1 MAEYKTYTVV
11 RGDTLSH
18 IALRYGTTVS
28 YLAKLNNIKNVN
40 LIYVGQVLKIS
51 EIVTVTPAKPNPTP
65 APAPQPPTPTIPS
78 TPPTPSSPTPSSP
91 TPAPAPVTNNTKVS
105 LKSTTVTITA
115 FGLQADTD
123 RTFFATWDW
132 DGPYTD
138 RFEVRWFY
146 RTGNNVRFTGHSGS
160 VDNIDNSQPQSTYN
174 APANATHIYFQVKP
188 VAQTHKVNDLDVE
201 WWTAN
206 WSTEKVYN
214 ISDLPPAK
222 PSNPTVTLED
232 YTLKVEVTGVP
243 EDVTSVEFQIIQND
257 TTVYKVGSS
266 SNLTSTARFSCSVT
280 PGYDYK
286 VRCRAVKNG
295 LYSEWTDYSNNIQ
308 TKPSK
313 PAQIN
318 EIRALSGTSLTLN
331 WSESTNAE
339 TYELEHATKLEYLGM
354 SNASTTVNDITGPR
368 YVLTGLNSGEKY
380 FIRVRAANTQG
391 KSDWTEAVSIILGSV
406 PAAPTTWSS
415 TTTVIVGEELKL
427 YWMHN
432 SKDGSKETVA
442 EIECIINNDPP
453 TRVQVIKT
461 NISDDVSYYYLVT
474 RTLTEGASIRWKV
487 RTAGV
492 TGEYGPWSAT
502 RMISVYAPPSLALT
516 IREDS
521 TYLSVINEIKKFPF
535 YIVASS
541 GPSSQTPIGYHLSV
555 ISRDS
560 YETVDNLGNV
570 KMVVAGQE
578 IMSKFY
584 DINKHTLTVEVTP
597 GDIDLENNC
606 RYDLHCTVTM
616 DSGLTEE
623 DTVSFKVSF
632 VETEYFPTAEIL
644 FNRNTISTHIRPYCT
659 EKHFDF
665 YKVESTT
672 GEAFYTGTNSKATN
686 TIEAPFKSAI
696 LKGQTLVNLVEHV
709 SVEAGSYSKE
719 NEYFTVKH
727 KTDVNHISFKL
738 KCRYKLHTGKNYML
752 FINVKENTL
761 TSVVRTT
768 TPSLLR
774 DKTLFNGG
782 FVGVYKLKFSTS
794 DSDCD
799 FIWLRTNAGSS
810 GKLVFSCMVLE
821 YQDGMENWDI
831 PYFEGMTSVKMPVL
845 TTTGKNLF
853 NLTSLNP
860 QSGVII
866 NEQSP
871 NKLSWEISEW
881 SYWHLY
887 SQPVY
892 VGKGTIITIGSTS
905 MTNCNIDVNNYST
918 KETIINID
926 KSMLKTTIESPSDY
940 IYFDFRSNNTNLKC
954 SVSEFRV
961 NVGSTL
967 QPYESHK
974 SNILT
979 VNEPVELRKVGDIQ
993 DELDLSTGKLTQRIG
1008 EIELDGSEDWAL
1020 STTKENTQVFYYN
1033 SKTSIKD
1040 YNAAICD
1047 KFRFNVT
1054 EDDVEKIVMDKI
1066 GQIYIAVE
1074 KTKFDSVSKFK
1085 TWLSNNNIFIQ
1096 YQLATESIKTVDLS
1110 RVDQDNS
1117 KINWMSSFK
1126 DITHISS
1133 SSATTNSLVGEFDVV
1148 VKTKDALV
1156 SYNRTEIKIDPLEGR
1171 SIGDAITTE
1180 GDLVFVGNNST
1191 GQIIYFTVKEST
1203 REYLVENVTLSVYRQ
1218 DYDGRFVTI
1227 ATDIENLSSIYVTDP
1242 HPPLN
1247 YVNYRIVVTDKNTGS
1262 ISYVDIPPYEIGV
1275 KSVIIQWG
1283 EKWENLTVLGQD
1295 PIEQVEWAGSMLK
1308 LPYNIDVSDSN
1319 TMDVSLVEYIG
1330 RAHPVSYYGTQL
1342 GVSSTWN
1349 VDIPKYDTNTLYGL
1363 RLLSIYAGDVYVREP
1378 SGSGYWAN
1386 ISVSFSQKHRQLTI
1400 PVTLNIKR
1408 VDGDI

>member
-1 MAEYKTYTVV
+1 MAEYTTYTVV

-65 APAPQPPTPTIPS
+65 APAPQPPTPTVPS
-78 TPPTPSSPTPSSP
+78 TPPTPTAPSN
-91 TPAPAPVTNNTKVS
+91 PVTNNTKVS

-138 RFEVRWFY
+138 KFEVRWFY
-146 RTGNNVRFTGHSGS
+146 RTENNIRFTGYSGS

-174 APANATHIYFQVKP
+174 APTNATHIYFQVKP
-188 VAQTHKVNDLDVE
+188 IAQTHKVNDSDVE

-243 EDVTSVEFQIIQND
+243 EDVTGVEFQIIQND

-266 SNLTSTARFSCSVT
+266 SNLTSTAKFSCSVT

-295 LYSEWTDYSNNIQ
+295 LYSEWTDYSNNVQ
-308 TKPSK
+308 TKPNK
-313 PAQIN
+313 PTQIN

-339 TYELEHATKLEYLGM
+339 TYELEYATNLEYLGM
-354 SNASTTVNDITGPR
+354 SNASTIVNDITGPR
-368 YVLTGLNSGEKY
+368 YILTGLNSGEKY
-380 FIRVRAANTQG
+380 FIRVRASNAQG

-442 EIECIINNDPP
+442 EIECIINNDSP

-474 RTLTEGASIRWKV
+474 RTLTEGATIRWKV

-555 ISRDS
+555 ISKDS

-570 KMVVAGQE
+570 KMVAAGQE

-584 DINKHTLTVEVTP
+584 DINEHTLIVEVTP

-606 RYDLHCTVTM
+606 RYDLQCTVTM
-616 DSGLTEE
+616 NSGLTEE
-623 DTVSFKVSF
+623 ETLPFKVSF

-665 YKVESTT
+665 YKVE
-672 GEAFYTGTNSKATN
+672 
-686 TIEAPFKSAI
+686 
-696 LKGQTLVNLVEHV
+696 VNI
-709 SVEAGSYSKE
+709 A
-719 NEYFTVKH
+719 
-727 KTDVNHISFKL
+727 D
-738 KCRYKLHTGKNYML
+738 
-752 FINVKENTL
+752 
-761 TSVVRTT
+761 
-768 TPSLLR
+768 TP
-774 DKTLFNGG
+774 
-782 FVGVYKLKFSTS
+782 
-794 DSDCD
+794 
-799 FIWLRTNAGSS
+799 
-810 GKLVFSCMVLE
+810 
-821 YQDGMENWDI
+821 
-831 PYFEGMTSVKMPVL
+831 
-845 TTTGKNLF
+845 
-853 NLTSLNP
+853 
-860 QSGVII
+860 
-866 NEQSP
+866 
-871 NKLSWEISEW
+871 
-881 SYWHLY
+881 
-887 SQPVY
+887 
-892 VGKGTIITIGSTS
+892 
-905 MTNCNIDVNNYST
+905 
-918 KETIINID
+918 
-926 KSMLKTTIESPSDY
+926 
-940 IYFDFRSNNTNLKC
+940 
-954 SVSEFRV
+954 
-961 NVGSTL
+961 
-967 QPYESHK
+967 
-974 SNILT
+974 
-979 VNEPVELRKVGDIQ
+979 
-993 DELDLSTGKLTQRIG
+993 
-1008 EIELDGSEDWAL
+1008 
-1020 STTKENTQVFYYN
+1020 
-1033 SKTSIKD
+1033 
-1040 YNAAICD
+1040 
-1047 KFRFNVT
+1047 
-1054 EDDVEKIVMDKI
+1054 
-1066 GQIYIAVE
+1066 
-1074 KTKFDSVSKFK
+1074 
-1085 TWLSNNNIFIQ
+1085 
-1096 YQLATESIKTVDLS
+1096 
-1110 RVDQDNS
+1110 
-1117 KINWMSSFK
+1117 
-1126 DITHISS
+1126 
-1133 SSATTNSLVGEFDVV
+1133 
-1148 VKTKDALV
+1148 V
-1156 SYNRTEIKIDPLEGR
+1156 SYNRTEIKIDPLEGV
-1171 SIGDAITTE
+1171 SLNNAVTTE
-1180 GDLVFVGNNST
+1180 GDLVFVGTNSA
-1191 GQIIYFTVKEST
+1191 GQDIYFAVKESA
-1203 REYLVENVTLSVYRQ
+1203 RDYLVENVTLSVYRQ

-1227 ATDIENLSSIYVTDP
+1227 ATDIENLNSMYVTDP

-1247 YVNYRIVVTDKNTGS
+1247 YVNYRIVVTDKITGS

-1349 VDIPKYDTNTLYGL
+1349 VDIPKHDTNTLYGL
-1363 RLLSIYAGDVYVREP
+1363 RLLAIYAGDVYVREP

-1408 VDGDI
+1408 VDGNV

>member
-1 MAEYKTYTVV
+1 MAEYTTYTVV

-51 EIVTVTPAKPNPTP
+51 EKVSVTPAKPNPTP

-78 TPPTPSSPTPSSP
+78 TPPTPTAPSN
-91 TPAPAPVTNNTKVS
+91 PVTNNTKVS

-138 RFEVRWFY
+138 KFEVRWFY
-146 RTGNNVRFTGHSGS
+146 RTENNIRFTGYSGS

-188 VAQTHKVNDLDVE
+188 IAQTHKVNDSDVE

-243 EDVTSVEFQIIQND
+243 EDVTGVEFQIIQND

-266 SNLTSTARFSCSVT
+266 SNLTSTAKFSCSVT

-516 IREDS
+516 IRKDAA
-521 TYLSVINEIKKFPF
+521 YGSVTSDITRFPF
-535 YIVASS
+535 YIIASS
-541 GPSSQTPIGYHLSV
+541 GPSSQRPIGYHLSV
-555 ISRDS
+555 ISKDS

-570 KMVVAGQE
+570 KMIAAGQE

-584 DINKHTLTVEVTP
+584 DINNHALTVKVTP

-623 DTVSFKVSF
+623 EILPFKVSF
-632 VETEYFPTAEIL
+632 IETEYFPTAEIL

-665 YKVESTT
+665 YKVEIDRTH
-672 GEAFYTGTNSKATN
+672 
-686 TIEAPFKSAI
+686 AP
-696 LKGQTLVNLVEHV
+696 
-709 SVEAGSYSKE
+709 
-719 NEYFTVKH
+719 
-727 KTDVNHISFKL
+727 
-738 KCRYKLHTGKNYML
+738 
-752 FINVKENTL
+752 
-761 TSVVRTT
+761 
-768 TPSLLR
+768 
-774 DKTLFNGG
+774 
-782 FVGVYKLKFSTS
+782 
-794 DSDCD
+794 
-799 FIWLRTNAGSS
+799 
-810 GKLVFSCMVLE
+810 
-821 YQDGMENWDI
+821 
-831 PYFEGMTSVKMPVL
+831 
-845 TTTGKNLF
+845 
-853 NLTSLNP
+853 
-860 QSGVII
+860 VI
-866 NEQSP
+866 
-871 NKLSWEISEW
+871 
-881 SYWHLY
+881 
-887 SQPVY
+887 
-892 VGKGTIITIGSTS
+892 
-905 MTNCNIDVNNYST
+905 
-918 KETIINID
+918 
-926 KSMLKTTIESPSDY
+926 
-940 IYFDFRSNNTNLKC
+940 
-954 SVSEFRV
+954 
-961 NVGSTL
+961 
-967 QPYESHK
+967 
-974 SNILT
+974 
-979 VNEPVELRKVGDIQ
+979 
-993 DELDLSTGKLTQRIG
+993 
-1008 EIELDGSEDWAL
+1008 
-1020 STTKENTQVFYYN
+1020 
-1033 SKTSIKD
+1033 
-1040 YNAAICD
+1040 
-1047 KFRFNVT
+1047 
-1054 EDDVEKIVMDKI
+1054 
-1066 GQIYIAVE
+1066 
-1074 KTKFDSVSKFK
+1074 
-1085 TWLSNNNIFIQ
+1085 
-1096 YQLATESIKTVDLS
+1096 
-1110 RVDQDNS
+1110 
-1117 KINWMSSFK
+1117 
-1126 DITHISS
+1126 
-1133 SSATTNSLVGEFDVV
+1133 
-1148 VKTKDALV
+1148 
-1156 SYNRTEIKIDPLEGR
+1156 YNRTNNKIDPLEGT
-1171 SIGDAITTE
+1171 SLDNVVTTE
-1180 GDLVFVGNNST
+1180 GDLVFVGTNSA
-1191 GQIIYFTVKEST
+1191 GEDICFTVKESA
-1203 REYLVENVTLSVYRQ
+1203 RDYLVENVTLSVYRQ

-1227 ATDIENLSSIYVTDP
+1227 ATDIDNLNSIYVTDP

-1247 YVNYRIVVTDKNTGS
+1247 YVNYRIVVTDKITGS

-1349 VDIPKYDTNTLYGL
+1349 VDIPKHDTNTLYGL
-1363 RLLSIYAGDVYVREP
+1363 RLLAIYAGDVYVREP

-1408 VDGDI
+1408 VDGNM

>member
-18 IALRYGTTVS
+18 IARRYGTTVS

-51 EIVTVTPAKPNPTP
+51 EIVTVTPTKPNPTP

-78 TPPTPSSPTPSSP
+78 TPPAPPAPS
-91 TPAPAPVTNNTKVS
+91 TPAAPSIPAAPVTNNTKVS

-138 RFEVRWFY
+138 KFEVRWFY
-146 RTGNNVRFTGHSGS
+146 RTENNIRFTGHSGS

-214 ISDLPPAK
+214 ISDLPPVK

-243 EDVTSVEFQIIQND
+243 EDVTGVEFQIIQND

-266 SNLTSTARFSCSVT
+266 SNLTSIAKFSCSVN

-331 WSESTNAE
+331 WTESTNAE
-339 TYELEHATKLEYLGM
+339 TYELEYATKLEYLGM

-368 YVLTGLNSGEKY
+368 YILTGLSSGEKY
-380 FIRVRAANTQG
+380 FIRVRASNAQG

-415 TTTVIVGEELKL
+415 TTTVIVGEEMKL

-432 SKDGSKETVA
+432 SKDGSKETIA

-453 TRVQVIKT
+453 TRVQVIKA

-474 RTLTEGASIRWKV
+474 RTLTEGATIRWKV

-521 TYLSVINEIKKFPF
+521 TYLKVINEIKKFPF

-555 ISRDS
+555 ISKDS

-570 KMVVAGQE
+570 KMVAAGQE

-606 RYDLHCTVTM
+606 RYELQCTVTM

-672 GEAFYTGTNSKATN
+672 GEASYTGTNIKVTN

-696 LKGQTLVNLVEHV
+696 LKGQTLVNNISYQAHDNNFTKDG
-709 SVEAGSYSKE
+709 SV
-719 NEYFTVKH
+719 FTLIDSMKNAAVREEVRGVK
-727 KTDVNHISFKL
+727 D
-738 KCRYKLHTGKNYML
+738 
-752 FINVKENTL
+752 NTL
-761 TSVVRTT
+761 YTVIAEVTKNTISSNSFIRIIRNSVFGGGDILVPSGFIGTFKKTFTT
-768 TPSLLR
+768 
-774 DKTLFNGG
+774 D
-782 FVGVYKLKFSTS
+782 FSKATALGS
-794 DSDCD
+794 VNT
-799 FIWLRTNAGSS
+799 IQYTSS
-810 GKLVFSCMVLE
+810 GVSSEELVIGNHMLIEGDYTNV
-821 YQDGMENWDI
+821 DI

-853 NLTSLNP
+853 DDGQAP
-860 QSGVII
+860 
-866 NEQSP
+866 EQS
-871 NKLSWEISEW
+871 
-881 SYWHLY
+881 YW
-887 SQPVY
+887 
-892 VGKGTIITIGSTS
+892 GD
-905 MTNCNIDVNNYST
+905 NIR
-918 KETIINID
+918 K
-926 KSMLKTTIESPSDY
+926 
-940 IYFDFRSNNTNLKC
+940 
-954 SVSEFRV
+954 V
-961 NVGSTL
+961 NVKENTHYVYSSSPYTGEVTIKFYDINGNETRPEYGYVSGEAFYTPSNTSYIKTHTSKRSLVQIEEGSVAT
-967 QPYESHK
+967 PYEPFK

-979 VNEPVELRKVGDIQ
+979 VNEDVTLRGIGDVK
-993 DELDLSTGKLTQRIG
+993 DELNLLTGELTQRIG
-1008 EIELDGSEDWAL
+1008 EVVLDGSLIWSNNPDWSKGDYYACYTRNVENKKAGVYNL
-1020 STTKENTQVFYYN
+1020 KSPNYQTGMFTTINN
-1033 SKTSIKD
+1033 GATSEFISGEFL
-1040 YNAAICD
+1040 N
-1047 KFRFNVT
+1047 NV
-1054 EDDVEKIVMDKI
+1054 
-1066 GQIYIAVE
+1066 IYITIAKSKLTLDE
-1074 KTKFDSVSKFK
+1074 KNDYKKSY
-1085 TWLSNNNIFIQ
+1085 LEYLNNNPVTVQ
-1096 YQLATESIKTVDLS
+1096 YELAQESVKTVDLS
-1110 RVDQDNS
+1110 IVDQDNS
-1117 KINWMSSFK
+1117 KVNWMSSFK
-1126 DITHISS
+1126 DTTHISS

-1148 VKTKDALV
+1148 VKTKDALA

-1171 SIGDAITTE
+1171 SISDAITTE

-1191 GQIIYFTVKEST
+1191 GQAIYFTVKEST

-1227 ATDIENLSSIYVTDP
+1227 ATDIENLSSMYVTDP

-1342 GVSSTWN
+1342 GVTSTWN

-1386 ISVSFSQKHRQLTI
+1386 VSVSFSQKHRELTI

-1408 VDGDI
+1408 VDGDV

>member
-78 TPPTPSSPTPSSP
+78 TPPTPSTPTN
-91 TPAPAPVTNNTKVS
+91 PVTNNTKVS

-138 RFEVRWFY
+138 KFEVRWFY
-146 RTGNNVRFTGHSGS
+146 RTKNNVRFTGHSGS
-160 VDNIDNSQPQSTYN
+160 VDAIDNSQPQSIYN
-174 APANATHIYFQVKP
+174 APTNATHIYFQVKP
-188 VAQTHKVNDLDVE
+188 VAQTHKVNDSDVE

-214 ISDLPPAK
+214 ISDPPPAK

-266 SNLTSTARFSCSVT
+266 SNLTSTAKFSCSVT

-295 LYSEWTDYSNNIQ
+295 QYSEWTDYSNNVQ

-339 TYELEHATKLEYLGM
+339 TYELEYATKLEYLGM
-354 SNASTTVNDITGPR
+354 SNASTTVNGITGPR
-368 YVLTGLNSGEKY
+368 YILTGLGSGEKY
-380 FIRVRAANTQG
+380 FIRVRAVNAQG
-391 KSDWTEAVSIILGSV
+391 ESDWTEAVSIILGSV

-415 TTTVIVGEELKL
+415 TTTAIVGEEMKL

-453 TRVQVIKT
+453 TTVQVIKT
-461 NISDDVSYYYLVT
+461 NISDDVSYYYLAT

-502 RMISVYAPPSLALT
+502 RMIGVYAPPSLALT

-521 TYLSVINEIKKFPF
+521 TYGSVINEVRKFPF

-560 YETVDNLGNV
+560 YETVDNIGNV
-570 KMVVAGQE
+570 KMIAAGQE

-584 DINKHTLTVEVTP
+584 DTNEHTLAVKVTP

-606 RYDLHCTVTM
+606 RYELQCTVTM

-623 DTVSFKVSF
+623 EIVSFKASF

-665 YKVESTT
+665 YKVE
-672 GEAFYTGTNSKATN
+672 
-686 TIEAPFKSAI
+686 
-696 LKGQTLVNLVEHV
+696 VNII
-709 SVEAGSYSKE
+709 
-719 NEYFTVKH
+719 
-727 KTDVNHISFKL
+727 D
-738 KCRYKLHTGKNYML
+738 
-752 FINVKENTL
+752 
-761 TSVVRTT
+761 
-768 TPSLLR
+768 TP
-774 DKTLFNGG
+774 
-782 FVGVYKLKFSTS
+782 
-794 DSDCD
+794 
-799 FIWLRTNAGSS
+799 I
-810 GKLVFSCMVLE
+810 
-821 YQDGMENWDI
+821 
-831 PYFEGMTSVKMPVL
+831 
-845 TTTGKNLF
+845 
-853 NLTSLNP
+853 
-860 QSGVII
+860 
-866 NEQSP
+866 
-871 NKLSWEISEW
+871 
-881 SYWHLY
+881 
-887 SQPVY
+887 
-892 VGKGTIITIGSTS
+892 
-905 MTNCNIDVNNYST
+905 
-918 KETIINID
+918 
-926 KSMLKTTIESPSDY
+926 
-940 IYFDFRSNNTNLKC
+940 
-954 SVSEFRV
+954 
-961 NVGSTL
+961 
-967 QPYESHK
+967 
-974 SNILT
+974 
-979 VNEPVELRKVGDIQ
+979 
-993 DELDLSTGKLTQRIG
+993 
-1008 EIELDGSEDWAL
+1008 
-1020 STTKENTQVFYYN
+1020 
-1033 SKTSIKD
+1033 
-1040 YNAAICD
+1040 
-1047 KFRFNVT
+1047 
-1054 EDDVEKIVMDKI
+1054 
-1066 GQIYIAVE
+1066 
-1074 KTKFDSVSKFK
+1074 
-1085 TWLSNNNIFIQ
+1085 
-1096 YQLATESIKTVDLS
+1096 
-1110 RVDQDNS
+1110 
-1117 KINWMSSFK
+1117 
-1126 DITHISS
+1126 
-1133 SSATTNSLVGEFDVV
+1133 
-1148 VKTKDALV
+1148 
-1156 SYNRTEIKIDPLEGR
+1156 SYNRTEIKIDPLEGV
-1171 SIGDAITTE
+1171 SLDNVVTTE
-1180 GDLVFVGNNST
+1180 GDLVFVGTNST
-1191 GQIIYFTVKEST
+1191 GQDIYFTVKESA
-1203 REYLVENVTLSVYRQ
+1203 RDYLVENVTLSVYRQ

-1227 ATDIENLSSIYVTDP
+1227 ATDIDNLNSIYVTDP

-1247 YVNYRIVVTDKNTGS
+1247 YVKYRIVVTDKITGS

-1342 GVSSTWN
+1342 GVTSTWN

-1408 VDGDI
+1408 VDGNV

>member
-1 MAEYKTYTVV
+1 MAKYNTYTVV

-65 APAPQPPTPTIPS
+65 APAPQPPTPTTPS
-78 TPPTPSSPTPSSP
+78 TPSTPS
-91 TPAPAPVTNNTKVS
+91 TPAAPVTNNTKVS

-138 RFEVRWFY
+138 KFEVRWFY
-146 RTGNNVRFTGHSGS
+146 RTENNIRFTGHSGS

-174 APANATHIYFQVKP
+174 APTNATHIYFQVKP
-188 VAQTHKVNDLDVE
+188 IAQTHKVNDSDVE

-266 SNLTSTARFSCSVT
+266 SNLTSIAKFSCNVT

-295 LYSEWTDYSNNIQ
+295 QYSEWTDYSNNVQ

-339 TYELEHATKLEYLGM
+339 TYELEYATKLEYLGM

-368 YVLTGLNSGEKY
+368 YILTGLGSGEKY
-380 FIRVRAANTQG
+380 FIRVRASNAQG

-415 TTTVIVGEELKL
+415 TTTVIVGEEMKL

-432 SKDGSKETVA
+432 SKDGSKETIA

-453 TRVQVIKT
+453 TRVQVFKT
-461 NISDDVSYYYLVT
+461 NFSDDVSYYYLIT
-474 RTLTEGASIRWKV
+474 RTLTEGATIRWKV

-516 IREDS
+516 IREPS
-521 TYLSVINEIKKFPF
+521 TYTILNEITRFPF
-535 YIVASS
+535 YIIASS

-555 ISRDS
+555 ISKDS

-570 KMVVAGQE
+570 KMVAAGQE

-606 RYDLHCTVTM
+606 RYELQCTVTM

-623 DTVSFKVSF
+623 DTISFKVSF

-672 GEAFYTGTNSKATN
+672 GKASYTGINIKAAN

-696 LKGQTLVNLVEHV
+696 LKGSTKYRDIDTGEILDTFDETKNLELV
-709 SVEAGSYSKE
+709 
-719 NEYFTVKH
+719 
-727 KTDVNHISFKL
+727 
-738 KCRYKLHTGKNYML
+738 
-752 FINVKENTL
+752 
-761 TSVVRTT
+761 
-768 TPSLLR
+768 
-774 DKTLFNGG
+774 
-782 FVGVYKLKFSTS
+782 
-794 DSDCD
+794 
-799 FIWLRTNAGSS
+799 
-810 GKLVFSCMVLE
+810 
-821 YQDGMENWDI
+821 
-831 PYFEGMTSVKMPVL
+831 SVKMPVL
-845 TTTGKNLF
+845 TTTGKNLYDI
-853 NLTSLNP
+853 NKDTTSCWN
-860 QSGVII
+860 
-866 NEQSP
+866 
-871 NKLSWEISEW
+871 
-881 SYWHLY
+881 
-887 SQPVY
+887 
-892 VGKGTIITIGSTS
+892 GTLEHIDGRIKIT
-905 MTNCNIDVNNYST
+905 ST
-918 KETIINID
+918 KNEGVTYH
-926 KSMLKTTIESPSDY
+926 KTYLIPVKKGKTY
-940 IYFDFRSNNTNLKC
+940 HVNTNKDGNGYFGIWKNGDTEVPLSNPFTTDDTFDSIAIGLYC
-954 SVSEFRV
+954 SIGEG
-961 NVGSTL
+961 NVCYFKPQLEEGSVATS
-967 QPYESHK
+967 YEPFK

-979 VNEPVELRKVGDIQ
+979 VNEDVTLRSNGDIC
-993 DELDLSTGKLTQRIG
+993 DELNLLTGQLTQRIG
-1008 EIELDGSEDWAL
+1008 EDGVVL
-1020 STTKENTQVFYYN
+1020 SQEV
-1033 SKTSIKD
+1033 
-1040 YNAAICD
+1040 
-1047 KFRFNVT
+1047 V
-1054 EDDVEKIVMDKI
+1054 
-1066 GQIYIAVE
+1066 
-1074 KTKFDSVSKFK
+1074 
-1085 TWLSNNNIFIQ
+1085 
-1096 YQLATESIKTVDLS
+1096 KTVDLS
-1110 RVDQDNS
+1110 IVDQDDS

-1126 DITHISS
+1126 DVTHISS

-1156 SYNRTEIKIDPLEGR
+1156 SYNRTEFKIDPLEGR

-1191 GQIIYFTVKEST
+1191 GQVIYFTVKEST

-1227 ATDIENLSSIYVTDP
+1227 ATDIENLSSMYVTDP

-1342 GVSSTWN
+1342 GVTSTWN
-1349 VDIPKYDTNTLYGL
+1349 VDIPKYDTNMLYGL
-1363 RLLSIYAGDVYVREP
+1363 RLLAIYAGDVYVREP

-1386 ISVSFSQKHRQLTI
+1386 VSVSFSQKHRELTI

-1408 VDGDI
+1408 VDGNI

>member
-51 EIVTVTPAKPNPTP
+51 EIVTVTPTKPNPTP

-78 TPPTPSSPTPSSP
+78 TPPTPPTPTAP
-91 TPAPAPVTNNTKVS
+91 TAPSNPVTNNTKVS

-138 RFEVRWFY
+138 KFEVRWFY
-146 RTGNNVRFTGHSGS
+146 RTENNIRFTGYSGS

-174 APANATHIYFQVKP
+174 APTNATHIYFQVKP
-188 VAQTHKVNDLDVE
+188 IAQTHKVNDSDVE

-243 EDVTSVEFQIIQND
+243 EDVTGVEFQIIQND

-266 SNLTSTARFSCSVT
+266 SNLTSTAKFSCSVT

-295 LYSEWTDYSNNIQ
+295 LYSEWTEYSNNVQ
-308 TKPSK
+308 TKPNK
-313 PAQIN
+313 PTQIN

-339 TYELEHATKLEYLGM
+339 TYELEYATKLEYLGM

-368 YVLTGLNSGEKY
+368 YILTGLNSGEKY
-380 FIRVRAANTQG
+380 FIRVRAANAQG

-415 TTTVIVGEELKL
+415 TTTVVVGEELKL

-453 TRVQVIKT
+453 TKVQVIKT

-474 RTLTEGASIRWKV
+474 RTLTEGATIRWKV

-516 IREDS
+516 IREPS
-521 TYLSVINEIKKFPF
+521 TYAVINEITRFPF
-535 YIVASS
+535 YIIAVS

-555 ISRDS
+555 ISKDS

-570 KMVVAGQE
+570 KMITAGQE

-584 DINKHTLTVEVTP
+584 DTNKHTLTVEVTP

-606 RYDLHCTVTM
+606 RYDLQCTVTM

-623 DTVSFKVSF
+623 ETISFKASF

-665 YKVESTT
+665 YKVE
-672 GEAFYTGTNSKATN
+672 
-686 TIEAPFKSAI
+686 
-696 LKGQTLVNLVEHV
+696 VNI
-709 SVEAGSYSKE
+709 
-719 NEYFTVKH
+719 
-727 KTDVNHISFKL
+727 TD
-738 KCRYKLHTGKNYML
+738 
-752 FINVKENTL
+752 
-761 TSVVRTT
+761 
-768 TPSLLR
+768 TP
-774 DKTLFNGG
+774 
-782 FVGVYKLKFSTS
+782 
-794 DSDCD
+794 
-799 FIWLRTNAGSS
+799 
-810 GKLVFSCMVLE
+810 
-821 YQDGMENWDI
+821 
-831 PYFEGMTSVKMPVL
+831 
-845 TTTGKNLF
+845 
-853 NLTSLNP
+853 
-860 QSGVII
+860 
-866 NEQSP
+866 
-871 NKLSWEISEW
+871 
-881 SYWHLY
+881 
-887 SQPVY
+887 
-892 VGKGTIITIGSTS
+892 
-905 MTNCNIDVNNYST
+905 
-918 KETIINID
+918 
-926 KSMLKTTIESPSDY
+926 
-940 IYFDFRSNNTNLKC
+940 
-954 SVSEFRV
+954 
-961 NVGSTL
+961 
-967 QPYESHK
+967 
-974 SNILT
+974 
-979 VNEPVELRKVGDIQ
+979 
-993 DELDLSTGKLTQRIG
+993 
-1008 EIELDGSEDWAL
+1008 
-1020 STTKENTQVFYYN
+1020 
-1033 SKTSIKD
+1033 
-1040 YNAAICD
+1040 
-1047 KFRFNVT
+1047 
-1054 EDDVEKIVMDKI
+1054 
-1066 GQIYIAVE
+1066 
-1074 KTKFDSVSKFK
+1074 
-1085 TWLSNNNIFIQ
+1085 
-1096 YQLATESIKTVDLS
+1096 
-1110 RVDQDNS
+1110 
-1117 KINWMSSFK
+1117 
-1126 DITHISS
+1126 
-1133 SSATTNSLVGEFDVV
+1133 
-1148 VKTKDALV
+1148 V
-1156 SYNRTEIKIDPLEGR
+1156 SYNRTEIKIDPLEGE
-1171 SIGDAITTE
+1171 SLINAVTTE
-1180 GDLVFVGNNST
+1180 GDLVFVGTNSE
-1191 GQIIYFTVKEST
+1191 GQDIYFAVKESA
-1203 REYLVENVTLSVYRQ
+1203 RDYLVENVTLSVYRQ

-1227 ATDIENLSSIYVTDP
+1227 ATDIENLNSMYVTDP

-1247 YVNYRIVVTDKNTGS
+1247 YVNYRIVVTDKITGS
-1262 ISYVDIPPYEIGV
+1262 ISYVDIPPYEIGI

-1283 EKWENLTVLGQD
+1283 ETWENLTVLGQD
-1295 PIEQVEWAGSMLK
+1295 PIEQLEWAGSMLK

-1319 TMDVSLVEYIG
+1319 TMDVSLIEYIG

-1342 GVSSTWN
+1342 GVTSTWN

-1386 ISVSFSQKHRQLTI
+1386 VSVSFSQKHRELTI

-1408 VDGDI
+1408 VDGDV

>member
-78 TPPTPSSPTPSSP
+78 TPPTPSSP

-243 EDVTSVEFQIIQND
+243 EDVTGVEFQIIQND

-266 SNLTSTARFSCSVT
+266 SNLTSIAKFSCSVT

-295 LYSEWTDYSNNIQ
+295 LYSEWTDYSNNVQ

-331 WSESTNAE
+331 WTESTNAE
-339 TYELEHATKLEYLGM
+339 TYEIEYATKLEYLGM
-354 SNASTTVNDITGPR
+354 SNASTTVNGITGPR
-368 YVLTGLNSGEKY
+368 YVLTGLGSGEKY
-380 FIRVRAANTQG
+380 FIRVRAENTQG
-391 KSDWTEAVSIILGSV
+391 KSDWTEAVSIILGAV

-415 TTTVIVGEELKL
+415 TTTVIVGEEMKL

-432 SKDGSKETVA
+432 SKDGSKETIA
-442 EIECIINNDPP
+442 EIECIINDDPP
-453 TRVQVIKT
+453 TRVQVIKA

-474 RTLTEGASIRWKV
+474 RTLTEGATIRWKV

-555 ISRDS
+555 ISKDS

-570 KMVVAGQE
+570 KMVAAGQE

-696 LKGQTLVNLVEHV
+696 LKGNTLVNLSNSEQEIVTTSQVAYDSVMMLKPKTKYTIMYEIKSSNELTPISV
-709 SVEAGSYSKE
+709 SSMFRIDNVLSDGTLNNVLYGHSEKITTSYTFFKKIITSKDTTAGMKIHIR
-719 NEYFTVKH
+719 NAFT
-727 KTDVNHISFKL
+727 DNGL
-738 KCRYKLHTGKNYML
+738 N
-752 FINVKENTL
+752 ENTL
-761 TSVVRTT
+761 
-768 TPSLLR
+768 
-774 DKTLFNGG
+774 
-782 FVGVYKLKFSTS
+782 FVKNL
-794 DSDCD
+794 
-799 FIWLRTNAGSS
+799 I
-810 GKLVFSCMVLE
+810 VLE
-821 YQDGMENWDI
+821 GDYTDKDI
-831 PYFEGMTSVKMPVL
+831 PYFTGMQSVKMPVL
-845 TTTGKNLF
+845 TT
-853 NLTSLNP
+853 S
-860 QSGVII
+860 
-866 NEQSP
+866 NED
-871 NKLSWEISEW
+871 
-881 SYWHLY
+881 
-887 SQPVY
+887 
-892 VGKGTIITIGSTS
+892 GT
-905 MTNCNIDVNNYST
+905 
-918 KETIINID
+918 
-926 KSMLKTTIESPSDY
+926 KT
-940 IYFDFRSNNTNLKC
+940 
-954 SVSEFRV
+954 
-961 NVGSTL
+961 
-967 QPYESHK
+967 
-974 SNILT
+974 NILT

-1074 KTKFDSVSKFK
+1074 KTKSDSVSKFK

>member
-18 IALRYGTTVS
+18 IALRYGTTVG

-78 TPPTPSSPTPSSP
+78 TPPAPSTPSAPSV
-91 TPAPAPVTNNTKVS
+91 PVTNNTKVS

-146 RTGNNVRFTGHSGS
+146 RTGNNIRFTGHSGS
-160 VDNIDNSQPQSTYN
+160 VDVIDNSQPQSTYN
-174 APANATHIYFQVKP
+174 APTNATHIYFQVKP
-188 VAQTHKVNDLDVE
+188 IAQTHKVNDLDVE

-243 EDVTSVEFQIIQND
+243 EDVTGVEFQIIQND

-266 SNLTSTARFSCSVT
+266 SNLTSIAKFSCSVT

-295 LYSEWTDYSNNIQ
+295 LYSEWTDYSNNVQ

-331 WSESTNAE
+331 WTESTNAE
-339 TYELEHATKLEYLGM
+339 TYELEYATKLEYLGM
-354 SNASTTVNDITGPR
+354 SNASTTVNGVTGPR
-368 YVLTGLNSGEKY
+368 YVLTGLGSGEKY
-380 FIRVRAANTQG
+380 FIRVRAENTQG

-415 TTTVIVGEELKL
+415 TTTVIVGEEMKL

-432 SKDGSKETVA
+432 SKDGSKETMA
-442 EIECIINNDPP
+442 EIECIINDDPP
-453 TRVQVIKT
+453 TTVQVIKT

-521 TYLSVINEIKKFPF
+521 TYLTVINEITKFPF

-570 KMVVAGQE
+570 KMVAAGQE

-584 DINKHTLTVEVTP
+584 DINDHTLAVKVTP

-606 RYDLHCTVTM
+606 RYDLRCMVTM

-665 YKVESTT
+665 YKVESNT
-672 GEAFYTGTNSKATN
+672 GEASYTGTNIKATN

-696 LKGQTLVNLVEHV
+696 LKGQTLVNIIDEVNKEKVSQYSAFVFAKKELLKVETTYTLVIWNETNEEK
-709 SVEAGSYSKE
+709 SYYTSENTIGKGDYMITIAPGGKFVETYKTNAEFTGN
-719 NEYFTVKH
+719 NEYLQKSILKNLKSHDTTNDIKIVMIEGDYS
-727 KTDVNHISFKL
+727 DV
-738 KCRYKLHTGKNYML
+738 
-752 FINVKENTL
+752 
-761 TSVVRTT
+761 
-768 TPSLLR
+768 
-774 DKTLFNGG
+774 
-782 FVGVYKLKFSTS
+782 
-794 DSDCD
+794 
-799 FIWLRTNAGSS
+799 
-810 GKLVFSCMVLE
+810 
-821 YQDGMENWDI
+821 DI
-831 PYFEGMTSVKMPVL
+831 PYFEGMMNVKMPVL

-853 NLTSLNP
+853 DGRFKLGWISGSGVESDGTTTKVFENFIPVQQGKYYACHDYNSTTNSSFNWRFFDENKKFLSSGGYTKSVQAPLGAYYVKLTNAYDGTLTSDTMLWETTGIVN
-860 QSGVII
+860 SGGII
-866 NEQSP
+866 EY
-871 NKLSWEISEW
+871 E
-881 SYWHLY
+881 
-887 SQPVY
+887 
-892 VGKGTIITIGSTS
+892 
-905 MTNCNIDVNNYST
+905 
-918 KETIINID
+918 
-926 KSMLKTTIESPSDY
+926 
-940 IYFDFRSNNTNLKC
+940 
-954 SVSEFRV
+954 
-961 NVGSTL
+961 
-967 QPYESHK
+967 PYK

-979 VNEPVELRKVGDIQ
+979 CNEELILRKVGDVK
-993 DELDLSTGKLTQRIG
+993 DELNLITGKVTQRIG
-1008 EIELDGSEDWAL
+1008 ETILDGTHTAVRGNDGEFVNTIEFYIENAL
-1020 STTKENTQVFYYN
+1020 PNVLQKNAVLDSTICSHFNYSYDNTDTEHYY
-1033 SKTSIKD
+1033 
-1040 YNAAICD
+1040 Y
-1047 KFRFNVT
+1047 VT
-1054 EDDVEKIVMDKI
+1054 RTNNDGLTGRVALFINKNKLTTLDVN
-1066 GQIYIAVE
+1066 GLQQY
-1074 KTKFDSVSKFK
+1074 
-1085 TWLSNNNIFIQ
+1085 LSQNPITIQ
-1096 YQLATESIKTVDLS
+1096 YQLETDSVKTVDLS
-1110 RVDQDNS
+1110 IVDQDDS
-1117 KINWMSSFK
+1117 KINWISSFK

-1133 SSATTNSLVGEFDVV
+1133 SSATTNSLDGEFDVV

-1171 SIGDAITTE
+1171 SIDDAITTE
-1180 GDLVFVGNNST
+1180 GDLVFVSNNSA
-1191 GQIIYFTVKEST
+1191 GQVIYFTVKEST

-1227 ATDIENLSSIYVTDP
+1227 ATDIENLSSMYVTDP

-1283 EKWENLTVLGQD
+1283 ETWENLTVLGQD
-1295 PIEQVEWAGSMLK
+1295 PIEQLEWAGSMLK
-1308 LPYNIDVSDSN
+1308 LPYNIDVSDNN
-1319 TMDVSLVEYIG
+1319 TIDVSLVEYIG

-1342 GVSSTWN
+1342 GVASTWN
-1349 VDIPKYDTNTLYGL
+1349 VDIPKYDTKTLYGL
-1363 RLLSIYAGDVYVREP
+1363 RLLAIYAGDVYVREP

-1386 ISVSFSQKHRQLTI
+1386 ISVSFSQKHRELVI

-1408 VDGDI
+1408 VDGDV